1 MNKKEIAQ
9 QFTKQMLEQN
19 PETLPPDQVISILTE
34 IKNLLLNSE
43 MRTKHLIGEI
53 GIQEVTLA
61 NLREKGIEINRNLD
75 LLNKEISATAGLFRR
90 SQKVSIWQR
99 YWMAILM
106 GIIGALITN
115 LIWALR
121 MS

>member
-19 PETLPPDQVISILTE
+19 PGNLSGDQVISILME
-34 IKNLLLNSE
+34 IKNLHLDSE
-43 MRTKHLIGEI
+43 MRTKHLIRELSVQQVI
-53 GIQEVTLA
+53 LA
-61 NLREKGIEINRNLD
+61 NLQKKGMEVNRNLD
-75 LLNKEISATAGLFRR
+75 LLNEEISAATGNFRR

-99 YWMAILM
+99 YWMAIFM
-106 GIIGALITN
+106 GIVGTLITN